1 METENLMNVF
11 NRPSMRQCRKVI
23 VTIAVNHIS
32 VSSNPTTTE
41 DVMETTNEIPVYTL
55 AQFLKYD
62 KSNTRGASTRGCVRD
77 IDIGS
82 LALYPSKVESKS

>member
-1 METENLMNVF
+1 
-11 NRPSMRQCRKVI
+11 
-23 VTIAVNHIS
+23 
-32 VSSNPTTTE
+32 
-41 DVMETTNEIPVYTL
+41 METTNEIPVYTL